1 MIEEPNKRLDPF
13 EQLLTRNE
21 NIVRR
26 WCWRFASGDMARCK
40 DLMQDV
46 YVALWTRRDSL
57 RTGAT
62 ALQEK
67 AWVRWVC
74 RSVLSHHARKAAPPW
89 VPLADPPEEPEPDS
103 SVQQR
108 ELIEELAEAVTP
120 RERELLELLLQ
131 GYSIAEAAKR
141 MGMKSES
148 ASQMRFRMVQKMKEY
163 NDNRTVTNE

>member
-1 MIEEPNKRLDPF
+1 MQGKR
-13 EQLLTRNE
+13 R
-21 NIVRR
+21 
-26 WCWRFASGDMARCK
+26 
-40 DLMQDV
+40 
-46 YVALWTRRDSL
+46 
-57 RTGAT
+57 
-62 ALQEK
+62 
-67 AWVRWVC
+67 
-74 RSVLSHHARKAAPPW
+74 PPW

-148 ASQMRFRMVQKMKEY
+148 ASQMRFHMVQKMKEY